1 MKKFIALA
9 LILVLTVCL
18 MAGCRRNVPQD
29 TSAPT
34 ETTTAPTS
42 RPTTAPT
49 TAPTTRPTTAPT
61 TQPTTAPATQPTT
74 GATEGL
80 LPDGDMLPGDID
92 GDENGGAMPGARG
105 RGRIG
110 GK

>member
-1 MKKFIALA
+1 MKKFTALA
-9 LILVLTVCL
+9 LILVLTLCL

-34 ETTTAPTS
+34 QT
-42 RPTTAPT
+42 T

-61 TQPTTAPATQPTT
+61 TQPTTRPTTAPTTQPTMEPTTHPTT

-80 LPDGDMLPGDID
+80 LPDGDMLPGST
-92 GDENGGAMPGARG
+92 EGGEPGTVPGTRS

>member
-1 MKKFIALA
+1 MKRFAALA

-18 MAGCRRNVPQD
+18 LAGCRRNVPQD

-34 ETTTAPTS
+34 ETATAPTTS
-42 RPTTAPT
+42 PTTAPSS
-49 TAPTTRPTTAPT
+49 APT
-61 TQPTTAPATQPTT
+61 TQPTTAPTTQPATEPTT
-74 GATEGL
+74 GTTEGM

-92 GDENGGAMPGARG
+92 GDEHGTGPMAGN

-110 GK
+110 GR